1 MQISIVGLDIAKQV
15 FQVHAA
21 DAEGRRVAQVRLRR
35 AQVLDF
41 FRELPPCLV
50 GMEACAT
57 AHHWARELIALG
69 HEVKLMP
76 PAYVKPYVKRNKT
89 DAADAEAIAE
99 AVTRP
104 TMRFVAVKSVEQQSM
119 LMLHRVREL
128 FVHRE
133 HRARSIRV
141 PLRPRVRCLAGP
153 YPQEPLKRR
162 QGQARAHLKAR
173 RPIHPPPALCRRRQR
188 DPVFKGASGDGRG
201 MDPRPAGAPPAQG
214 RHNCTGQ

>member
-69 HEVKLMP
+69 HEVIGPWKHLISP
-76 PAYVKPYVKRNKT
+76 SACSWPSSRRLSCNCH
-89 DAADAEAIAE
+89 
-99 AVTRP
+99 TRP
-104 TMRFVAVKSVEQQSM
+104 RRRIRGGEGFERGFEDRIETLPVAGRRIGRA
-119 LMLHRVREL
+119 LML
-128 FVHRE
+128 
-133 HRARSIRV
+133 
-141 PLRPRVRCLAGP
+141 
-153 YPQEPLKRR
+153 
-162 QGQARAHLKAR
+162 
-173 RPIHPPPALCRRRQR
+173 
-188 DPVFKGASGDGRG
+188 DAS
-201 MDPRPAGAPPAQG
+201 
-214 RHNCTGQ
+214 